1 MSQNSILGRIRQLAR
16 ANINSML
23 DRAEDPQKML
33 DQMIRDYTNNI
44 SEAEGAIA
52 QTIGNLRMLEED
64 SQEAERVSQEWGEKA
79 AAASRQ
85 ADELRAQGN
94 LAEAEKFDNLARVGL
109 ERQLE
114 SERTVKDLE
123 PTIAGQTE
131 IVDKLKSGLDA
142 MKGKLGD
149 LGRKRDELA
158 SRAKVVKA
166 QSTVQDSIKSIN
178 LLDPTS
184 EVSQYEEKIRRE
196 EAKVRGQAE
205 LAESSLDAQFEALQ
219 DRGNDA
225 EVEARLAK
233 LKVAPV
239 G

>member
-33 DQMIRDYTNNI
+33 DQMVRDYTNNI